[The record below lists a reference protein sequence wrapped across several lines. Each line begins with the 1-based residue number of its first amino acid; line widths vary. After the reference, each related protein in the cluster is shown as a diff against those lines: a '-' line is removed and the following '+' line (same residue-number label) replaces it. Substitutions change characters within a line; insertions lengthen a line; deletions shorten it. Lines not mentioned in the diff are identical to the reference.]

1 MCSAESEDIMKNM
14 DETHKLNLNLIQQA
28 VCGNEKA
35 AETILHIYDQYINR
49 LVTYDVT
56 DTNGKVI
63 QIVDE
68 DMKIQIQMKLIEAI
82 QTKWR
87 NLIV

>member
-1 MCSAESEDIMKNM
+1 MSY
-14 DETHKLNLNLIQQA
+14 LLIQQV
-28 VCGNEKA
+28 VCGELQA
-35 AETILHIYDQYINR
+35 IEAILHIYDRYINSM
-49 LVTYDVT
+49 VTFEMTDV
-56 DTNGKVI
+56 NGNTI
-63 QIVDE
+63 QKIDE